1 MGRSTRIT
9 VPEVSHFHGWR
20 RSTHS
25 SAPRAVGRLRRG
37 IGIHHFGVHRRS
49 ALQSDIIGHTMESL
63 RSLATALAIPERTL
77 RRAAADGLL
86 HGQRPSPRRFRVSA
100 REELYL
106 RDHWG
111 LLQSLR
117 AALRTEPNVR
127 LAVLFGSTATG
138 TERGGSD
145 IDVLVD
151 LDDPAVSRL
160 ADIAG
165 RLTGRVGRE
174 VQLVRLPDAQRT
186 PVLMLTILRDGRVLI
201 DRDERWVL
209 ERAQLP
215 KWQRRA
221 RATERP
227 LEEALE
233 DLSAEGSAPA

>member
-1 MGRSTRIT
+1 
-9 VPEVSHFHGWR
+9 
-20 RSTHS
+20 
-25 SAPRAVGRLRRG
+25 
-37 IGIHHFGVHRRS
+37 
-49 ALQSDIIGHTMESL
+49 MESL

-86 HGQRPSPRRFRVSA
+86 HGERPSARRFRVSA

-111 LLQSLR
+111 LLRSLR
-117 AALRTEPNVR
+117 TALRTEPNVR

-138 TERGGSD
+138 TEHGGSD

-151 LDDPAVSRL
+151 LDDPNVSRL

-165 RLTGRVGRE
+165 RVTSQAGRE
-174 VQLVRLPDAQRT
+174 VQLGRLTDAQRT
-186 PVLMLTILRDGRVLI
+186 PVLMLAILRDGRVLI
-201 DRDERWVL
+201 DRDGGWSR
-209 ERAQLP
+209 ERAQMP

-221 RATERP
+221 RVVERP

-233 DLSAEGSAPA
+233 DLGLEGQAPA